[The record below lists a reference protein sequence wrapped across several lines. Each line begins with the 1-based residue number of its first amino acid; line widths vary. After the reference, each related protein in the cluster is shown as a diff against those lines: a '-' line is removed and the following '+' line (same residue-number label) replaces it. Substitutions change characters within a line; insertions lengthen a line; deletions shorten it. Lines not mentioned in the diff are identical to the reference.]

1 MGSELS
7 HVPRIVSP
15 EQAAASIPDGA
26 SITISGTIG
35 YMLPIP
41 ILDAVEARFLS
52 EGHPRDLSWFDIF
65 PTGLA
70 GIEPLAHQGLLRR
83 VISGWYTLHPR
94 LREMALADEVAAYCY
109 PLGTLGFWC
118 RSSAAGQS
126 LLTETGLDTFMD
138 PTHPDPCA
146 GGRLNQAASEPLV
159 ERVEYADGPQLMFRP
174 MPVDVAL
181 IRGTTVDRAGNL
193 SLEDEQVTMS
203 VLYQALAAKRQPQG
217 QVIVQASRLVDVGE
231 IPARQVAVPG
241 ELVDQIVIHPD
252 AHIDESAPML
262 DWLDQEA
269 RVERPPRQVLLDH
282 DTEVWRHWQET
293 GESPPSTE
301 RKLTADVLAG
311 RRALMQLNRGELVNL
326 GLGPPMRDV
335 ASAAVDDDVDPEL
348 RFSVETGVLGG
359 VLNGRWYRSGVTSIL
374 ETADIFS
381 LYTTSV
387 MDASCLGMLEFDAE
401 GNVNL
406 LRYGDTIVGPG
417 GSMDIAAHIRRVV
430 FLGPFR
436 AGGLDAVGQDGRLHI
451 RREGAYPRGVERVQA
466 VCFNGPRMFEQGK
479 TVHYVTERAVFQL
492 TEQGPMLTEIAPGI
506 DLQPDILDQMEFVP
520 EVAPDLKVMD
530 PRIFRRGPIGIRR
543 DWGLPPLDPGA

>member
-1 MGSELS
+1 MGPELS
-7 HVPRIVSP
+7 RRPVVSSP
-15 EQAAASIPDGA
+15 EEAAASIPDGA

-41 ILDAVEARFLS
+41 ILDALEARFLS
-52 EGHPRDLSWFDIF
+52 EGHPLDLSWFDVF

-70 GIEPLAHQGLLRR
+70 GIEPLAHSGLLRR

-94 LREMALADEVAAYCY
+94 LREMVLANEVAAYCY

-118 RSSAAGQS
+118 RASAAGQS
-126 LLTETGLDTFMD
+126 LLTQTGLDTYMD
-138 PTHPDPCA
+138 PTHGGSWA
-146 GGRLNQAASEPLV
+146 GGQLNGAASEPLV
-159 ERVEYADGPQLMFRP
+159 ERVEYDDGPQLMFPP
-174 MPVDVAL
+174 MPVDVAI

-203 VLYQALAAKRQPQG
+203 VLYQALAAKRRPQG
-217 QVIVQASRLVDVGE
+217 QVIVQAARLVDEGE
-231 IPARQVAVPG
+231 LSARSVAVPG
-241 ELVDQIVIHPD
+241 ELVDRIVIHPD

-269 RVERPPRQVLLDH
+269 RLPRPPRQVLLDH
-282 DTEVWRHWQET
+282 DTEVWRRWQET
-293 GESPPSTE
+293 GESPPPVE
-301 RKLTADVLAG
+301 RTLTADVIAG

-335 ASAAVDDDVDPEL
+335 ASAAVDDDVDTEL

-359 VLNGRWYRSGVTSIL
+359 VMNGRWYRSGVTSIL
-374 ETADIFS
+374 ETPDIFS

-387 MDASCLGMLEFDAE
+387 MDASCLGMLEFDAQ

-417 GSMDIAAHIRRVV
+417 GSMDIAEHIDRIV
-430 FLGPFR
+430 FLGSFR
-436 AGGLDAVGQDGRLHI
+436 AAGLDAVGENGLLRI
-451 RREGAYPRGVERVQA
+451 RREGAFPRAVEQVQA
-466 VCFNGPRMFEQGK
+466 VCFSGLLMFEEGK

-492 TEQGPMLTEIAPGI
+492 TADGPMLTEIAPGV
-506 DLQPDILDQMEFVP
+506 DLQSEVLDRMEFTP
-520 EVAPDLKVMD
+520 AISPDLKTMD
-530 PRIFRRGPIGIRR
+530 PRLFRQGQIGLRQ
-543 DWGLPPLDPGA
+543 DWGLPPLESHA

>member
-1 MGSELS
+1 MLLELNHHPVVS
-7 HVPRIVSP
+7 SP
-15 EQAAASIPDGA
+15 EEAAASIPDGA

-41 ILDAVEARFLS
+41 ILDAIESRFLS
-52 EGHPRDLSWFDIF
+52 EGHPRDLSWFDVF

-70 GIEPLAHQGLLRR
+70 GIEPLAHSGLLRC

-94 LREMALADEVAAYCY
+94 LREMVLADEVAAYCY

-118 RSSAAGQS
+118 RASAAGQS
-126 LLTETGLDTFMD
+126 LLTQTGLDTYMD
-138 PTHPDPCA
+138 PTYPDACA
-146 GGRLNQAASEPLV
+146 GGQLNRAASEPLV
-159 ERVEYADGPQLMFRP
+159 QRVEYDDGPQLMFRP
-174 MPVDVAL
+174 MPIDVAI

-203 VLYQALAAKRQPQG
+203 VLYQALAAKRQPEG
-217 QVIVQASRLVDVGE
+217 RVIVQAARLVDEGE
-231 IPARQVAVPG
+231 IPARSVAVPG

-269 RVERPPRQVLLDH
+269 RLPRPPREVLLDH
-282 DTEVWRHWQET
+282 DTEAWRRWQET
-293 GESPPSTE
+293 GESPPLAE
-301 RKLTADVLAG
+301 RRLTADVIAG
-311 RRALMQLNRGELVNL
+311 RRALMELNHGELVNL

-374 ETADIFS
+374 ETPDIFS
-381 LYTTSV
+381 LYTTSI
-387 MDASCLGMLEFDAE
+387 MDASCLGMLEFDGQ

-417 GSMDIAAHIRRVV
+417 GSMDIAAHIDRIV

-436 AGGLDAVGQDGRLHI
+436 AGGLDAVGEDGRLHI
-451 RREGAYPRGVERVQA
+451 RREGRFPRGVKRVQA

-479 TVHYVTERAVFQL
+479 TIHYVTERAVFQL
-492 TEQGPMLTEIAPGI
+492 TASGPTLTEIAPGI
-506 DLQPDILDQMEFVP
+506 DLQSDILDQMEFTP
-520 EVAPDLKVMD
+520 TISPDLQTMD
-530 PRIFRRGPIGIRR
+530 PRIFRKGQIGIRK
-543 DWGLPPLDPGA
+543 DWGLPPLKSHA